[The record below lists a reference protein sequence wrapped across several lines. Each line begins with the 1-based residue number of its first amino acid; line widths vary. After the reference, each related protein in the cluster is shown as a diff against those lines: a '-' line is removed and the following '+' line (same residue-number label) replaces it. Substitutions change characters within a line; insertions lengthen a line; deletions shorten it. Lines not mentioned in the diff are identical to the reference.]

1 MLYQDNY
8 NYLIF
13 KEIGMTIIV
22 QILAFIL
29 VIFSTLLV
37 IGIPVTIA
45 SPGQWEQSKNLI
57 YTSAGIWAG
66 LVIITAIAN
75 SFIA

>member
-1 MLYQDNY
+1 
-8 NYLIF
+8 
-13 KEIGMTIIV
+13 MTILIQLLV
-22 QILAFIL
+22 FIL

-37 IGIPVTIA
+37 IGIPVALA

-57 YTSAGIWAG
+57 YTGAGIWAG
-66 LVIITAIAN
+66 LVIITGIAN

>member
-1 MLYQDNY
+1 
-8 NYLIF
+8 
-13 KEIGMTIIV
+13 MTIIV
-22 QILAFIL
+22 QILVFIL
-29 VIFSTLLV
+29 VIFSTILV

-57 YTSAGIWAG
+57 YTGAGIWAG
-66 LVIITAIAN
+66 LIIITSIAN